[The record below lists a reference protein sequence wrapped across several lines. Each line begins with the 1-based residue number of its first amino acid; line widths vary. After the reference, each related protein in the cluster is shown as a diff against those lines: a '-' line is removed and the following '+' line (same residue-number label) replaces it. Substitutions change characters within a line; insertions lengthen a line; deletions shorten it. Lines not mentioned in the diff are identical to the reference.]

1 MNTPARTH
9 VRPRG
14 LVARLF
20 RWTLGLAAAIVG
32 ALLLTVII
40 EWVGMTLLWPEQGA
54 SRSRAILQQ
63 DLAWLGGTATDPI
76 VLPLVTVPAP
86 AAVASELSI
95 SLYRAVFIWTG
106 LEQVLS
112 WLSSASALIAVY
124 LEAALNAVQT
134 FFVRL
139 AITITAIPLFLI
151 FAWWGAMEGLVRR
164 DLRRYG
170 GDIERGMIYHW
181 AKHVAGAVL
190 TVPVFLYLA
199 WPDSLN
205 PAWVFVPFALALG
218 INIMVVSATFT
229 KYV

>member
-1 MNTPARTH
+1 MTALVRTH
-9 VRPRG
+9 DRPRG
-14 LVARLF
+14 LVARLL
-20 RWTLGLAAAIVG
+20 RWTLGLAAAITV
-32 ALLLTVII
+32 ALMLAVII
-40 EWVGMTLLWPEQGA
+40 EWVGMTLFWPEKGA
-54 SRSRAILQQ
+54 SRSRAVLQQ
-63 DLAWLGGTATDPI
+63 DLAWLRGTSTSPI

-86 AAVASELSI
+86 ATIAAELSN
-95 SLYRAVFIWTG
+95 SLYRAVFVWTG

-112 WLSSASALIAVY
+112 WLSSASVLLAVY

-139 AITITAIPLFLI
+139 AITITAVPLFLA

-181 AKHVAGAVL
+181 AKHVAGAIL
-190 TVPVFLYLA
+190 AAPVFLYLA

>member
-9 VRPRG
+9 ERPRG

-63 DLAWLGGTATDPI
+63 DLAWLSETETDPI

-86 AAVASELSI
+86 AAIAAELSI
-95 SLYRAVFIWTG
+95 SLYRAVFVWTG
-106 LEQVLS
+106 LEQILS
-112 WLSSASALIAVY
+112 WLSSASVLLAVY

-139 AITITAIPLFLI
+139 AITITAIPLFLV

-190 TVPVFLYLA
+190 AVPVFLYLA

>member
-1 MNTPARTH
+1 MTATDGAH
-9 VRPRG
+9 DRPRG

-20 RWTLGLAAAIVG
+20 RWTLGLAAAIVV

-54 SRSRAILQQ
+54 SRSRAVLQQ
-63 DLAWLGGTATDPI
+63 DLSWLRGTATDPI

-86 AAVASELSI
+86 AAIAVELSI
-95 SLYRAVFIWTG
+95 SLYRAVFVLTG
-106 LEQVLS
+106 LEQILS
-112 WLSSASALIAVY
+112 WLSSASVLLAVY

-139 AITITAIPLFLI
+139 AITITAIPLFLV
-151 FAWWGAMEGLVRR
+151 FAWWGGMEGLVRR

-190 TVPVFLYLA
+190 AVPVFLYLA

>member
-1 MNTPARTH
+1 MTAPVRTH
-9 VRPRG
+9 DSPRG
-14 LVARLF
+14 LVARLL
-20 RWTLGLAAAIVG
+20 RWTLGLAAAITV
-32 ALLLTVII
+32 ALMLAVII
-40 EWVGMTLLWPEQGA
+40 EWVGMTLFWPEKGS
-54 SRSRAILQQ
+54 SRSRAVLQQ
-63 DLAWLGGTATDPI
+63 DLAWLRGTSTDPI

-86 AAVASELSI
+86 ATIAAELSN
-95 SLYRAVFIWTG
+95 SLYRAVFVWTG
-106 LEQVLS
+106 LERVLS
-112 WLSSASALIAVY
+112 WLSSASVLIAVY
-124 LEAALNAVQT
+124 LEAALNAIQT

-139 AITITAIPLFLI
+139 AITITAAPLFLA

-181 AKHVAGAVL
+181 AKHVAGAIL
-190 TVPVFLYLA
+190 AVPVFLYLA